1 MCRWTV
7 AGDTHQPMPEP
18 KKAKGTLT
26 IYDVATR
33 AGVSIASVSRVL
45 NGLGSPRAETRE
57 RVLQAV
63 RELSF
68 VRDGSARALSNGL
81 KEVVGVVFRRGDETL
96 FEDEY
101 ESFLY
106 IDVINRGIEAE
117 SQRRGFDVLMSSV
130 AFNDENVLQRVAA
143 MAGKT
148 DGLILHDRML
158 SAVGIATVAS
168 IVPVVTLAGSPTPE
182 SMNVRCDN
190 EVGHARAGPPPGRR
204 PRLPQR
210 RLPLGS
216 RRQPR
221 QPGPRPDL
229 RGRGG
234 RRRRR
239 HADRTAWQG
248 NYSAAG
254 GAAVITSLLDAGTAL
269 PRAIV
274 CASDQTAIGA
284 MHALAQRGIRVPQD
298 VAITGFDDVPV
309 ARHLRPPLTTV
320 RQPMQELGAKAFEVL
335 YSRINAAGRR
345 ARNRAPGPAGRP
357 RELRLPAQHVNGDRA
372 PRRSSGGGLAMRA
385 VLRRLGVY
393 FLAAWVAI
401 TVSFLLPRVVPGN
414 PVAGAVARASQ
425 SGNCNS
431 ACVIAVEEQLGFNVH
446 TSLWDQYVQYL
457 GNLAHGNLGQSW
469 SENAPVSSLIL
480 SYLPWTLGLLVVAT
494 THQLLRRHR
503 PSASGWPGAAARG
516 SSGCC
521 RPPPSSRRFLTSSWR
536 WCSS

>member
-1 MCRWTV
+1 MT
-7 AGDTHQPMPEP
+7 GDTHQAMTEP

-45 NGLGSPRAETRE
+45 NGQGTPRAETRE
-57 RVLQAV
+57 RVLRAV

-81 KEVVGVVFRRGDETL
+81 KEVVGVVFRRGDEAL

-117 SQRRGFDVLMSSV
+117 SQRRGFDILMSSV

-158 SAVGIATVAS
+158 SPVGIATVAS

-190 EVGHARAGPPPGRR
+190 ESGMRQLVRHLVVDHHYTSVGYISGRGDSPDNRARARIFEAEAAAAGADIQSGP
-204 PRLPQR
+204 
-210 RLPLGS
+210 
-216 RRQPR
+216 
-221 QPGPRPDL
+221 
-229 RGRGG
+229 
-234 RRRRR
+234 
-239 HADRTAWQG
+239 AWQG

-254 GAAVITSLLDAGTAL
+254 GANVITALLDAGTAL
-269 PRAIV
+269 PRAVV

-298 VAITGFDDVPV
+298 VAVTGFDDVPV

-335 YSRINAAGRR
+335 YSRISAAGGE
-345 ARNRAPGPAGRP
+345 PEIVLPVQLIV
-357 RELRLPAQHVNGDRA
+357 RESCGCP
-372 PRRSSGGGLAMRA
+372 RSS
-385 VLRRLGVY
+385 
-393 FLAAWVAI
+393 
-401 TVSFLLPRVVPGN
+401 
-414 PVAGAVARASQ
+414 
-425 SGNCNS
+425 
-431 ACVIAVEEQLGFNVH
+431 
-446 TSLWDQYVQYL
+446 
-457 GNLAHGNLGQSW
+457 
-469 SENAPVSSLIL
+469 APV
-480 SYLPWTLGLLVVAT
+480 T
-494 THQLLRRHR
+494 
-503 PSASGWPGAAARG
+503 
-516 SSGCC
+516 SSGSLG
-521 RPPPSSRRFLTSSWR
+521 REEG
-536 WCSS
+536 